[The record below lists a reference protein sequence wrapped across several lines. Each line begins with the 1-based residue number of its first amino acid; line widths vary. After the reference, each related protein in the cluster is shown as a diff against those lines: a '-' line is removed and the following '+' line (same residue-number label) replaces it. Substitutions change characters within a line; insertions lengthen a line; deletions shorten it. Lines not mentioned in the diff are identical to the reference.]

1 MSEADTLS
9 GNPGVLPHN
18 LDAERAVLGAI
29 LLAPQITGDVA
40 QILEAE
46 DFYNPGHRW
55 IFSAALTLYESQGS
69 FDPILVGEELRSMGK
84 LEEAGGEE
92 YLDSLPLSVSSHAL
106 VEDYARLIREKS
118 LLRKLWEA
126 GTRVGQLALRG
137 GEKLEVILD
146 KAEQL
151 VFDLAQRLHHGEAR
165 SVMEILKDFYE
176 KIDRLRDREAR
187 MTGLQTGFADL
198 DDLTAGLHAGELII
212 VAGRPSMGKTSFANN
227 LVDRLSVDQGIPG
240 AIFSLEVSS
249 EQVVQN
255 ILCIHGRLDAQ
266 RLRHG
271 FISKAEMEKLRNTA
285 SRIYE
290 APIYVDES
298 QGLNTLGIRH
308 KARRLVKAHGIKYI
322 IIDYLQL
329 MEGDRWA
336 RAEGRQQEI
345 SRISR
350 SLKALAREL
359 EIPVIAL
366 SQLNRAVEQRDD
378 HRPRMSDLRESGSIE
393 QDADVV
399 LLLHR
404 EEYFKPTEENRGVAE
419 IIVAKQRNGPTGTVR
434 LHFEKRCMRFDS
446 LADPNAQAGL
456 G

>member
-1 MSEADTLS
+1 MSEVDIHARD
-9 GNPGVLPHN
+9 PGVLPHN
-18 LDAERAVLGAI
+18 QDAERAVLGAI
-29 LLAPQITGDVA
+29 LLAPHTTGDVA
-40 QILEAE
+40 QILDPQ
-46 DFYNPGHRW
+46 DFYVPAHRW
-55 IFSAALTLYESQGS
+55 IFEAALDLYEKQGN
-69 FDPILVGEELRSMGK
+69 FDPILVGEELRKRGK
-84 LEEAGGEE
+84 LQEAGGED
-92 YLDSLPLSVSSHAL
+92 YLDGLPMSVSSHAL
-106 VEDYARLIREKS
+106 VESYAQVIRDKA
-118 LLRKLWEA
+118 LLRRLWEA
-126 GTRVGQLALRG
+126 GTRVTQLAMEG
-137 GEKLEVILD
+137 GEDSGKVLD
-146 KAEQL
+146 EAERL
-151 VFDLAQRLHHGEAR
+151 VFDLAQKLHQGEAKP
-165 SVMEILKDFYE
+165 VKELIKDFYD
-176 KIDRLRDREAR
+176 KIDRLRDRDAR

-198 DDLTAGLHAGELII
+198 DDLTAGLHPGELII

-227 LVDRLSVDQGIPG
+227 LVDRLSVGQGIPG

-285 SRIYE
+285 SQIYE

-298 QGLNTLGIRH
+298 QGLNTLGLRH
-308 KARRLVKAHGIKYI
+308 KARRLVRSYGVKYI

-329 MEGDRWA
+329 MEGDRVA
-336 RAEGRQQEI
+336 RSEGRQQEI

-350 SLKALAREL
+350 SLKTLAREL

-399 LLLHR
+399 MLLHR
-404 EEYFKPTEENRGVAE
+404 EEYFKPTEENRGIAE
-419 IIVAKQRNGPTGTVR
+419 VIIAKQRNGPTGTVR

-446 LADPNAQAGL
+446 LADPNAAGTL